1 VLVGDE
7 RTVKLRV
14 ADQVS
19 ALQTLEML
27 ESTHKLDY
35 VSAIQVLWS
44 FQAPEL
50 VWMLFDHG
58 FEFFVDIAK
67 KYNSVYVEILNDF

>member
-19 ALQTLEML
+19 ALQALEML

-50 VWMLFDHG
+50 V
-58 FEFFVDIAK
+58 
-67 KYNSVYVEILNDF
+67 